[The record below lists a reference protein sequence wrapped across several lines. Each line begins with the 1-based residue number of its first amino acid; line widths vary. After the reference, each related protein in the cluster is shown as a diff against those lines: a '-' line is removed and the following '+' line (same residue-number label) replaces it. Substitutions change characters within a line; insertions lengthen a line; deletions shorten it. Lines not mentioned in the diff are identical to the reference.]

1 MQLFDFSSAR
11 FVENFPYCA
20 DGAVCHKYYQLLQ
33 QLFPEHAMFIILL
46 NDGGDLFL
54 DMKFS
59 SYEFVKPDA
68 LIDQFINGAEIL
80 LTDQLVKKP
89 FQGIFSAVSEQ
100 MIKFFMCCRIT
111 SANGRFMGCFGV
123 MSSKAKTV
131 LPDEKIFM
139 QWLAESM
146 STDISGNE
154 NELLHQQN
162 SGQIQLQQEIL
173 PYLDDIYLI
182 VERDGNILSLAQQL
196 PKVLEQLLND
206 QGRSLSC
213 VFSQENSRSLIDLV
227 QRCAL
232 SNKKKTDI
240 LNIKN
245 KRRQFLFSVSC
256 NLFNQTSYI
265 LTFHDV
271 TERYRLRD
279 ILDERRHI
287 LESIINV
294 GSVGVLLLDE
304 QGDISY
310 CNNRVL
316 QWFDIKSAT
325 KNIRLPAEYWADNK
339 FGESPFKKI
348 FSTGQDLKDVRYACF
363 IGTGELKTFS
373 VNGVVNHSAKTG
385 KATGTFFLQD
395 VTERALLEQVMME
408 MEQQMQFLLNSSPVI
423 IYQMISMPFH
433 QYTYISPNCEAIL
446 GLSQH
451 DILNEGLF
459 WQQHIHPDD
468 KACAMKAGVIDT
480 VQVVEYRFWLEQRG
494 EYRWLKD
501 IRRMTNED
509 ETNCWIGAL
518 HDVTELKA
526 AEQHR
531 LALQEEIAATLASLA
546 DAVITLDRDG
556 LIQDLN
562 PATCRMFGYQR
573 QQLLH
578 QPISSLLSAEILDY
592 LRQASSAPQPQA
604 ERQLSTSYEIKA
616 LHANGD
622 DFPVALSLAVIGEQE
637 QLRFVGCCHDLSQI
651 KKQQEQLLHSE
662 KLGAVGKLT
671 SSIAHDFN
679 NILGIVRGYAEM
691 LQHQGEQVARL
702 SLPII
707 EASDRASLMISQLL
721 DFSSSKARDVTAIEL
736 GQHINALRPLLEKS
750 VASGVVLVLQ
760 VPVQAIGVKVELSAF
775 DNLLINMVVNAN
787 HAMNG
792 HGTLTIALCLTQV
805 ADLPGQLGLADHPYV
820 HIAIADD
827 GCGMS
832 EQIRKRIFEPFFT
845 TKGEQGTGLGLAQAY
860 GMIQRCGG
868 AIRVDSVEG
877 QGSCF
882 HIYLPTVPV
891 PAAAVFAPA
900 LVSARQQRVAKA
912 QQTLDAS
919 PRQPQPKAAI
929 LLVDDEEELLEMH
942 ALLLESAGYQV
953 CKAHSGIEALALLQV
968 QPVQLLLS
976 DIMMPQMNGLE
987 LARQIKADFPAV
999 KIQLISGFADSS
1011 MICDEDSKG
1020 WYEQRLAK
1028 PVPMTTLLQRVSS
1041 LLSLG

>member
-1 MQLFDFSSAR
+1 MQLFDFSSVR

-20 DGAVCHKYYQLLQ
+20 DGIVCHKYYQLLQ

-46 NDGGDLFL
+46 NDDGDLFL
-54 DMKFS
+54 DAKFS
-59 SYEFVKPDA
+59 SYEFAKPDA
-68 LIDQFINGAEIL
+68 LIDQFVNGAEIL
-80 LTDQLVKKP
+80 LTDNLVKKP
-89 FQGIFSAVSEQ
+89 FKGIFSAASEE
-100 MIKFFMCCRIT
+100 MIKFFMCCRIR
-111 SANGRFMGCFGV
+111 SSHGRLMGCFGV
-123 MSSKAKTV
+123 MSAKAKTV

-146 STDISGNE
+146 STDIRGNE
-154 NELLHQQN
+154 NELLCQPSDSQVH
-162 SGQIQLQQEIL
+162 LQQEIL

-182 VERDGNILSLAQQL
+182 VECDGRILSFAQQL
-196 PKVLEQLLND
+196 PKELEQLLND
-206 QGRSLSC
+206 NGRSLMC
-213 VFSQENSRSLIDLV
+213 LFSKENSRSLIDLL
-227 QRCAL
+227 QLCAL

-245 KRRQFLFSVSC
+245 QRRQFLFSVSC
-256 NLFNQTSYI
+256 NLFNQSSYI

-294 GSVGVLLLDE
+294 GNVGVLLVDE

-325 KNIRLPAEYWADNK
+325 KNVQIPAQYWADNK

-348 FSTGQDLKDVRYACF
+348 FVTGQDMKDVRYSCF
-363 IGTGELKTFS
+363 ISSGELKTFS

-423 IYQMISMPFH
+423 IYQMISIPFH

-446 GLSQH
+446 GASQH

-459 WQQHIHPDD
+459 WQQHVHPDD
-468 KACAMKAGVIDT
+468 KACAMKAGLLDS

-531 LALQEEIAATLASLA
+531 LELQEEIAATLASLA

-556 LIQDLN
+556 LIQDVN

-573 QQLLH
+573 HQLLH
-578 QPISSLLSAEILDY
+578 QPISTLLAAEIQDY
-592 LRQASSAPQPQA
+592 LCQASSAVPPHA

-616 LHANGD
+616 VHANGD
-622 DFPVALSLAVIGEQE
+622 NFPVALSLAVIGEQE
-637 QLRFVGCCHDLSQI
+637 QIRFVGCCHDLSQI

-691 LQHQGEQVARL
+691 LQHEGEQAARL

-721 DFSSSKARDVTAIEL
+721 DFSSSKARDVTTIEL
-736 GQHINALRPLLEKS
+736 GQHVNALRSLLEKS
-750 VASGVVLVLQ
+750 VSPGVVLVLQ
-760 VPVQAIGVKVELSAF
+760 VPDQSIGVKVELTAF
-775 DNLLINMVVNAN
+775 DNLLINMAVNAN

-792 HGTLTIALCLTQV
+792 HGTLTISLNQTLA
-805 ADLPGQLGLADHPYV
+805 ADLAVPLDLAVNQYA

-868 AIRVDSVEG
+868 AITVDSVQG

-882 HIYLPTVPV
+882 HIYLPTAPV
-891 PAAAVFAPA
+891 PAAVTVPA
-900 LVSARQQRVAKA
+900 FVSARQQSLVKPRPTTAA
-912 QQTLDAS
+912 NTRLPQT
-919 PRQPQPKAAI
+919 KAAI

-953 CKAHSGIEALALLQV
+953 CKAHSGVEALAVLQA

-999 KIQLISGFADSS
+999 KIQMISGFADSS

-1041 LLSLG
+1041 LLSID